1 MPIDPGLEARV
12 QAVSHLSAARALVEC
27 ADCALEE
34 AGVPTPE
41 WFPDDA
47 CAALTLS
54 SDVIYHLNAM
64 ADALM
69 EPYSVA
75 RVLDTVEEVV
85 AANGL
90 TALPSAPSR
99 SGRYISRHG
108 RAAIVHALIDA
119 RADARQDEVA

>member
-1 MPIDPGLEARV
+1 MPIDPGLDARV
-12 QAVSHLSAARALVEC
+12 QAVAHLSAARALVEC

-41 WFPDDA
+41 WSPHGA
-47 CAALTLS
+47 AALTLS
-54 SDVIYHLNAM
+54 SDAIYHLNAM

-69 EPYSVA
+69 EPYEIA

-90 TALPSAPSR
+90 TALPSAPRVGQVHLTSR
-99 SGRYISRHG
+99 ARRD
-108 RAAIVHALIDA
+108 RA
-119 RADARQDEVA
+119 RADRRARRGQGG

>member
-1 MPIDPGLEARV
+1 MPIDPGLDARV

-34 AGVPTPE
+34 AGVPTPA
-41 WFPDDA
+41 WSPDHAPDVD
-47 CAALTLS
+47 LTLS
-54 SDVIYHLNAM
+54 SDAIYHLNAM

-90 TALPSAPSR
+90 TPKAVGV
-99 SGRYISRHG
+99 GRFISRHG

-119 RADARQDEVA
+119 RAAAEEDEAA

>member
-1 MPIDPGLEARV
+1 MPIDPGLDARV
-12 QAVSHLSAARALVEC
+12 QAVAHLSAARALVEC

-41 WFPDDA
+41 WSPQEPG
-47 CAALTLS
+47 LTLS
-54 SDVIYHLNAM
+54 SDAIYHLNTM

-69 EPYSVA
+69 EPYEIA